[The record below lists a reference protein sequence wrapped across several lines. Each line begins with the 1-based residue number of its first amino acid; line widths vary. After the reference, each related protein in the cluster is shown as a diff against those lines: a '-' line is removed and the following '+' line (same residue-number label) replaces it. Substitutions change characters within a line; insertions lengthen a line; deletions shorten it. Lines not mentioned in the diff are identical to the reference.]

1 MKLEQASG
9 WNESLGA
16 AIESA
21 AGSLP
26 ENYQLRTMIER
37 GGYSVRLILPDETVC
52 DVDRESIIDEI
63 ESLVELAKELAK
75 ARGEL

>member
-1 MKLEQASG
+1 MSDD

-26 ENYQLRTMIER
+26 KGYRIRLDIELH
-37 GGYSVRLILPDETVC
+37 GYDARLILPDDTVA
-52 DVDRESIIDEI
+52 DVSEGSLIDEI
-63 ESLVELAKELAK
+63 ESLVEIAIHHWPD
-75 ARGEL
+75 

>member
-1 MKLEQASG
+1 MSD

-26 ENYQLRTMIER
+26 ENYKLRIMIER
-37 GGYSVRLILPDETVC
+37 GGYSVRLVLPGETVC
-52 DVDRESIIDEI
+52 DVDRETLIDEI
-63 ESLVELAKELAK
+63 ESLVELAKR
-75 ARGEL
+75 RGEL

>member
-1 MKLEQASG
+1 MSD

-26 ENYQLRTMIER
+26 ENYQLRIMIER
-37 GGYSVRLILPDETVC
+37 GGYSVRLVLPDETVC
-52 DVDRESIIDEI
+52 DVDRESLVDEI
-63 ESLVELAKELAK
+63 ESLVELAK